1 EKTELFLED
10 NNYPSHNELIKKIN
24 EKNKLARM
32 LGISNP
38 LLQKLVIWG
47 FNNHQLSIDVDKI
60 KYFNR
65 YIKENKNNE
74 LFVDES
80 SLKTAR
86 RLPLIFILAVA
97 FFVVFLQ
104 ELVSDGLYVYF
115 SFFLIAAFGLLFALI
130 DTSLAPSK
138 IQTEDIKKLIQKYND
153 RNKEND

>member
-1 EKTELFLED
+1 
-10 NNYPSHNELIKKIN
+10 
-24 EKNKLARM
+24 
-32 LGISNP
+32 
-38 LLQKLVIWG
+38 
-47 FNNHQLSIDVDKI
+47 
-60 KYFNR
+60 FNR